1 MRKIIKEKDGTGR
14 GGQRGGMWR
23 LRPPEGR
30 KHPEEPGSSSR
41 RGGETAGKS
50 EGRLSRS
57 PLPPARLPVTA
68 PGQAAPHSPRPA
80 PRRDPQARLPP
91 PPLRPRPPGSASYF
105 RSTHPTRNGAT
116 GPRSAGGRA
125 DPRSGSGG
133 VRPTTGARPGLTPAL
148 APRPS
153 LPAALLLPAAAPT
166 FSSSDSCSSRSAI
179 FLLATN
185 CGAGG
190 GSGHLTSP
198 FPCGLPRRAPPPRE
212 GPAAQAA
219 AHAPLGSAPPDSGHC
234 AHARELRLPSLG
246 HRARAPE
253 LRLPLLSADRSPAVR
268 LRGASG
274 AGLLWCLLSI
284 FGVFSTQSTMTIWT
298 QLATSTL

>member
-1 MRKIIKEKDGTGR
+1 
-14 GGQRGGMWR
+14 MWR

-30 KHPEEPGSSSR
+30 KHPEEPGSTSR

-57 PLPPARLPVTA
+57 PPPARPP
-68 PGQAAPHSPRPA
+68 PGDSPRPGGATQPLTGPA
-80 PRRDPQARLPP
+80 PGPLGPAPAASAPP
-91 PPLRPRPPGSASYF
+91 PPAGLRFLFSEHTPYKERSGRASL
-105 RSTHPTRNGAT
+105 
-116 GPRSAGGRA
+116 GGRA

-153 LPAALLLPAAAPT
+153 LPAALLLLAAAPT

-190 GSGHLTSP
+190 GGHLTSP

-219 AHAPLGSAPPDSGHC
+219 AHAPLGSAPPDSGHR

-253 LRLPLLSADRSPAVR
+253 LRLPLLSAGRSPAVR
-268 LRGASG
+268 LRGASK